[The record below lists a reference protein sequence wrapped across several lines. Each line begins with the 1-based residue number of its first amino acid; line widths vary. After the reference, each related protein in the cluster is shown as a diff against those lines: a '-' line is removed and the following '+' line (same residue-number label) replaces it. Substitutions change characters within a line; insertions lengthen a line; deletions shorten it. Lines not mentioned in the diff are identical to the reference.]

1 MRETHMTRRSFIA
14 GAAGLGAE
22 LCLGAVG
29 CSALSSKEQ
38 SSGDESNRHEPET
51 SVTDEAKSPVAKGV
65 YDPHFDLDSGTVLLN
80 NGVTMPILG
89 LGTYLLSS
97 AQAETSV
104 MAALDAGMRLIDTA
118 RIYGNEDGVGRAIA
132 KSSVPR
138 DQIFLTTKMWTA
150 DFSNGPAAI
159 DGSLQKLV
167 QDYVD
172 LMLLHHEA
180 ANDEAAY
187 RAMEDAV
194 KAGKIRCIGVS
205 NFYESGFQRIVG
217 NVDIMPAVLQ
227 NETQPFFQERAVKE
241 VLPQVGTVLESWFPL
256 CGKTDCQ
263 ALFANPVIAEVAAN
277 HSVVSAQA
285 VIRWQLQSGNI
296 CIPGSSN
303 PDHIREDADVFGF
316 SLTPDEMVA
325 IDALDDN
332 RRFASY
338 EAIQGF
344 D

>member
-1 MRETHMTRRSFIA
+1 MRNAQMSRRSFIA
-14 GAAGLGAE
+14 GAAGLGAA

-29 CSALSSKEQ
+29 CSSPAKEDGSAGDQSLSQEAEPTVKE
-38 SSGDESNRHEPET
+38 GET
-51 SVTDEAKSPVAKGV
+51 VVATGA
-65 YDPHFDLDSGTVLLN
+65 YDPHFDLDAGTVLLN

-89 LGTYLLSS
+89 LGTYLLTST
-97 AQAETSV
+97 QAETSV
-104 MAALDAGMRLIDTA
+104 TAALDAGMRLIDTA

-159 DGSLQKLV
+159 DGSLQKLG

-180 ANDEAAY
+180 TNDEAAY

-194 KAGKIRCIGVS
+194 KAGKIRCIGIS
-205 NFYESGFQRIVG
+205 NFYESGFERMVG
-217 NVDIMPAVLQ
+217 SVDIMPAVLQ

-241 VLPQVGTVLESWFPL
+241 VLAPVGTVLESWFPL
-256 CGKTDCQ
+256 CGKADCHT
-263 ALFANPVIAEVAAN
+263 LFAIPVIAEVATN
-277 HSVVSAQA
+277 HGVVPAQA

-303 PDHIREDADVFGF
+303 PEHIREDADVFGF
-316 SLTPDEMVA
+316 SLTPDEMAA
-325 IDALDDN
+325 IDALDRDE
-332 RRFASY
+332 RFASY
-338 EAIQGF
+338 
-344 D
+344 

>member
-1 MRETHMTRRSFIA
+1 MSNSSLTRRAFLA
-14 GAAGLGAE
+14 GAAALSAAAGLGAI
-22 LCLGAVG
+22 G
-29 CSALSSKEQ
+29 CAPVPSQQQTASPNPVEQSGNDQPEKESAL
-38 SSGDESNRHEPET
+38 
-51 SVTDEAKSPVAKGV
+51 TDNAAQHPIGA
-65 YDPHFDLDSGTVLLN
+65 YDPRFDLGTGSVVLN

-97 AQAETSV
+97 AQAEASV
-104 MAALDAGMRLIDTA
+104 TAALDAGMRLIDTA

-150 DFSNGPAAI
+150 DFRNGPAAI
-159 DGSLQKLV
+159 DGSLQKLG

-180 ANDEAAY
+180 ANDEDAY
-187 RAMEDAV
+187 RAMENAV
-194 KAGKIRCIGVS
+194 KDGKIRCIGIS
-205 NFYESGFQRIVG
+205 NFYESGFERMVG
-217 NVDIMPAVLQ
+217 NVDIVPAVLQ

-241 VLPQVGTVLESWFPL
+241 VLAPVGTVLESWFPL
-256 CGKTDCQ
+256 CGKADCH

-277 HSVVSAQA
+277 HGVVPAQA
-285 VIRWQLQSGNI
+285 VIRWHLQSGNI

-316 SLTPDEMVA
+316 SLTPDEMAA
-325 IDALDDN
+325 IDALDRDE
-332 RRFASY
+332 RFASY
-338 EAIQGF
+338 
-344 D
+344 

>member
-1 MRETHMTRRSFIA
+1 MDRTHMSRRGFLS
-14 GAAGLGAE
+14 GAVGLGAA

-29 CSALSSKEQ
+29 CSAPDKEEEGAHDQ
-38 SSGDESNRHEPET
+38 VACDQGTPQGTEPPAEAESET
-51 SVTDEAKSPVAKGV
+51 PIVTGS
-65 YDPHFDLDSGTVLLN
+65 YDPHFDLDAGTVLLN

-97 AQAETSV
+97 TQAETSV
-104 MAALDAGMRLIDTA
+104 TAALDAGMRLIDTA
-118 RIYGNEDGVGRAIA
+118 RIYGNEEGVGRAIA

-138 DQIFLTTKMWTA
+138 DEIFLTTKMWTA

-159 DGSLQKLV
+159 DESLRNLG

-180 ANDEAAY
+180 ADDEAAY

-194 KAGKIRCIGVS
+194 KAGKIRCIGIS
-205 NFYESGFQRIVG
+205 NFYESGFQRMADT
-217 NVDIMPAVLQ
+217 VDIMPAVLQ

-241 VLPQVGTVLESWFPL
+241 VLVPVGTVLESWFPL
-256 CGKTDCQ
+256 CGKADCQ

-277 HSVVSAQA
+277 HGVTPAQA

-325 IDALDDN
+325 IGALD
-332 RRFASY
+332 RGERFASY
-338 EAIQGF
+338 
-344 D
+344 

>member
-1 MRETHMTRRSFIA
+1 MRNAHMSRRSFIA
-14 GAAGLGAE
+14 GAAGLGAA

-29 CSALSSKEQ
+29 CSSPAKEDG
-38 SSGDESNRHEPET
+38 SAGDQGVSQGADPSAQESDT
-51 SVTDEAKSPVAKGV
+51 MVATGA
-65 YDPHFDLDSGTVLLN
+65 YDPHFDLDAGTVLLN

-104 MAALDAGMRLIDTA
+104 TTALDAGMRLIDTA

-159 DGSLQKLV
+159 DGSLQDLG

-180 ANDEAAY
+180 PNDEEAY

-194 KAGKIRCIGVS
+194 KAGKIRCIGIS
-205 NFYESGFQRIVG
+205 NFYESGFERMVG
-217 NVDIMPAVLQ
+217 SVGIMPAVLQ

-241 VLPQVGTVLESWFPL
+241 VLAPVGTVLESWFPL
-256 CGKTDCQ
+256 CGKADCHT
-263 ALFANPVIAEVAAN
+263 LFANPVIAEVAAN
-277 HSVVSAQA
+277 HGVVPAQA
-285 VIRWQLQSGNI
+285 VIRWQLQSGNV

-303 PDHIREDADVFGF
+303 PEHIREDADVFGF
-316 SLTPDEMVA
+316 SLTPDEMSA
-325 IDALDDN
+325 IDALDRDE
-332 RRFASY
+332 RFASY
-338 EAIQGF
+338 
-344 D
+344 